1 MQLDT
6 DKRILHS
13 YRPSAAELALYTDED
28 GQARPIA
35 VDAGLLV
42 RVVETFSSRKS
53 AIIVITN
60 PGAREPRYGFVPLF
74 CLTGQERDRAPHGQ
88 LPCTPRRLWPARRGQ
103 RYASGVDAVVL
114 EDEFESDFEEEGQD
128 QLNADEGTPVELM
141 ELSAGDGDGGSESD
155 GEGKGHGGGE
165 ATGLDPRGFAT
176 TLIERVRSKL
186 VAAGLSPTP
195 HCSSLVPMPR
205 HYDGQASDLS
215 DVLGFEKEFDEL
227 IAQVKEEL
235 RSDEQNGWDGDVLT
249 FSCSD
254 GQEYLLV
261 VRACYAAQP
270 SSRGSALYLLTVTDN
285 PLPNSHPS
293 SPVQS
298 P

>member
-1 MQLDT
+1 M
-6 DKRILHS
+6 
-13 YRPSAAELALYTDED
+13 
-28 GQARPIA
+28 
-35 VDAGLLV
+35 
-42 RVVETFSSRKS
+42 
-53 AIIVITN
+53 
-60 PGAREPRYGFVPLF
+60 
-74 CLTGQERDRAPHGQ
+74 
-88 LPCTPRRLWPARRGQ
+88 
-103 RYASGVDAVVL
+103 
-114 EDEFESDFEEEGQD
+114 
-128 QLNADEGTPVELM
+128 
-141 ELSAGDGDGGSESD
+141 
-155 GEGKGHGGGE
+155 
-165 ATGLDPRGFAT
+165 
-176 TLIERVRSKL
+176 
-186 VAAGLSPTP
+186 
-195 HCSSLVPMPR
+195 
-205 HYDGQASDLS
+205 
-215 DVLGFEKEFDEL
+215 LGFEKEFDEL